1 MFARRREMNE
11 RQAWEQ
17 GAARI
22 ERLMAEAE
30 VARQVR
36 GARHR
41 STTGGTRQQAA
52 ALTRNLATKLGR
64 LADQLDGRRHTIST

>member
-1 MFARRREMNE
+1 MNE

-17 GAARI
+17 GTTHI
-22 ERLMAEAE
+22 QRLRAEAE

-36 GARHR
+36 DEPHQHTTRGARHH
-41 STTGGTRQQAA
+41 AA
-52 ALTRNLATKLGR
+52 ALTRSVAIKLGR